1 MPTTMRIQHTEAMEG
16 EEGFQTPGPGIRLRH
31 GPKASVILLGAR
43 GTGKSTL
50 GIIAAVNLGRNL
62 VDFETYFQQRTGSN
76 WQTLCDSD
84 TADIASAE
92 RLSVLEGFFSLHPE
106 LYVLVCP
113 TECLRIPGA
122 QRLFREV
129 AESHPVVL
137 VTSDLPLGNL
147 PNDSRRSEDE
157 DTARS
162 CSTYAYFN
170 LSEETGSRN
179 ELIGIEEAV
188 NHYLD
193 PGVSSPSTRF
203 LHLKRLEQEF
213 VRFLSK
219 VMRVSS
225 FDIRTDISLSL
236 PPWSRSEYTYL
247 LPIDVQGL
255 DEAYQV
261 HRLVDECVDAVELR
275 LKLPSD
281 NGANTISTTL
291 NTLAGGLTRVRRV
304 FFGPIVCH
312 IELPELDEE
321 AINPSDYWAP
331 YQELILCGL
340 RLCPDFLTL
349 DLRCRDALIQ
359 QVVGL
364 RSATGIIGH
373 LHDSAPGPH
382 GWQNPE
388 RRKQIDRATS
398 LGCQFVRLTQ
408 LGVSK
413 SDNSELE
420 QFISRAKTSGNRII
434 AYNTG
439 PLGKTS
445 CCFNNLFTPVR
456 PKRPLSSAHSSSRT
470 NDFSAMITVSE
481 AQSALFSSFV
491 YDRLKMYIIG
501 NDVSASLAPL
511 VYHVSLEHLN
521 IPHEFAARSAAS
533 PEEILPLFH
542 DESFGGAS
550 IAQGLK
556 VAMLP
561 HAHCLSQSAKI
572 IGAINTLIPI
582 RCQWLTGAD
591 GETSLPLT
599 FWRDRNRAGP
609 VRGFYGANTDWVGM
623 YRCITKRLSPV
634 NAISPRTTGLVIG
647 AGGMARAAVYAMIQM
662 GVRHIFVHNRTVS
675 RASDL
680 ADHFNTLLLDRD
692 NKGLPILA
700 TMTSPR
706 RRSTFKVHV
715 IETVDQTWPDGFAQ
729 PTVVISC
736 IRARGSQQ
744 PPQFTM
750 PIHWLKS
757 PHGGVVVDVSTH
769 SRAFFSG
776 SIDG

>member
-1 MPTTMRIQHTEAMEG
+1 MRIPHIEAVEG
-16 EEGFQTPGPGIRLRH
+16 EDGSLTQGPAIRLRH

-62 VDFETYFQQRTGSN
+62 VDFETYFQQRTGSS
-76 WQTLCDSD
+76 WQALCTD
-84 TADIASAE
+84 DIASDKH
-92 RLSVLEGFFSLHPE
+92 LPVLGGFFSSHPE
-106 LYVLVCP
+106 LHVLVCP
-113 TECLRIPGA
+113 IDCLRVSGA
-122 QRLFREV
+122 QRLFKEV
-129 AESHPVVL
+129 TRSHPIVL
-137 VTSDLPLGNL
+137 VTSDLPPGNR
-147 PNDSRRSEDE
+147 PDDARRSEDE
-157 DTARS
+157 DVARA
-162 CSTYAYFN
+162 CSAYSYFN
-170 LSEETGSRN
+170 MSEETGSRN
-179 ELIGIEEAV
+179 DLIDTEEPL
-188 NHYLD
+188 NHQLD
-193 PGVSSPSTRF
+193 PGVPSPSTRF

-219 VMRVSS
+219 VMGIPS

-247 LPIDVQGL
+247 LPIDVQDL

-261 HRLVDECVDAVELR
+261 HRLVDECVDAIELT
-275 LKLPSD
+275 LKLPNDKSTD
-281 NGANTISTTL
+281 DAPTIL
-291 NTLAGGLTRVRRV
+291 NRLARGLTRVRRV
-304 FFGPIVCH
+304 FFGPIICH
-312 IELPELDEE
+312 FELPELDDN
-321 AINPSDYWAP
+321 AASLSDHWVLYHD
-331 YQELILCGL
+331 LILGGL

-349 DLRCRDALIQ
+349 DLRCSDTLIR
-359 QVVGL
+359 QVIGL

-373 LHDSAPGPH
+373 FHDPTPGAH
-382 GWQNPE
+382 GWQKPE
-388 RRKQIDRATS
+388 RKKQIDRAIL

-420 QFISRAKTSGNRII
+420 QFISRAKSSKNHII

-445 CCFNNLFTPVR
+445 CCFNSLFTPVR
-456 PKRPLSSAHSSSRT
+456 PKRPLSSAHSSCGTTDSST
-470 NDFSAMITVSE
+470 LVTVPE
-481 AQSALFSSFV
+481 AQSALFSSFI
-491 YDRLKMYIIG
+491 YDRLRLYIIG
-501 NDVSASLAPL
+501 NDVSTSLTPL
-511 VYHVSLEHLN
+511 VYHVALDHLD
-521 IPHEFAARSAAS
+521 ILHEFTARSAAS
-533 PEEILPLFH
+533 PEELLPLFH
-542 DESFGGAS
+542 DELFGGAS

-556 VAMLP
+556 VSMLP

-582 RCQWLTGAD
+582 RCEWLTAAD

-599 FWRDRNRAGP
+599 FWRDRNRAGR

-680 ADHFNTLLLDRD
+680 ADYFNNLLLDR
-692 NKGLPILA
+692 NGKGLPILA

-715 IETVDQTWPDGFAQ
+715 IETADQIWPGVFAQ

-750 PIHWLKS
+750 PPHWLRS
-757 PHGGVVVDVSTH
+757 PHGGVVVDVSIH
-769 SRAFFSG
+769 RGSFFRG
-776 SIDG
+776 SADD